1 MMMQS
6 LSNLVVCFDLDD
18 TLYKEKD
25 YLKSAF
31 KEIAARIARTGNG
44 DFEKNFHILLDAFER
59 GNFPFQE
66 INTRLNIE
74 IPTERYIEI
83 YRKHKPDIHLSTDI
97 LETLSVLKKRG
108 CVLGLISDGR
118 SVSQRNK
125 IAALGLGQFF
135 TDDNIVISGE
145 FGSEKPSE
153 RNYLFFSEKYKN
165 GRFTYIGDNLT
176 KDFVTPNRLG
186 WTTICLLDNGQ
197 NIHKQDFRI
206 TKSFWPKYTVKTP
219 KEIIDIIF

>member
-31 KEIAARIARTGNG
+31 KEIAAHIARTGNG

-97 LETLSVLKKRG
+97 FETLSVLKKRG

-145 FGSEKPSE
+145 LGSEKPAE
-153 RNYLFFSEKYKN
+153 RNYSFFSEKYKN

>member
-6 LSNLVVCFDLDD
+6 LSDLVVCFDLDD

-31 KEIAARIARTGNG
+31 KEIAAHVARTGNG
-44 DFEKNFHILLDAFER
+44 DSENNFHILLDAFER
-59 GNFPFQE
+59 GNPPFQE

-74 IPTERYIEI
+74 IPVDRYLEI
-83 YRKHKPDIHLSTDI
+83 YKGHKPAIRLSTEI
-97 LETLSVLKKRG
+97 FETLRVLKSRK

-118 SVSQRNK
+118 SITQRNK
-125 IAALGLGQFF
+125 IEALGLGQFF
-135 TDDNIVISGE
+135 ADDNIVISGE

-186 WTTICLLDNGQ
+186 WTTICMLDNGQ
-197 NIHKQDFRI
+197 NIHKQDFSI
-206 TKSFWPKYTVKTP
+206 AESFWPKYTVETP
-219 KEIIDIIF
+219 EEIIDIIF